1 MAKWSSK
8 RHHKCIPIPGLEDIL
23 VILRTGAT
31 ESLTKLPV
39 HFRTTLKCMPHY
51 VVYSDI
57 EESVDGHSVVD
68 ALDTVN
74 NSDFE
79 LYNRLKKDDRASY
92 DLQELQQWSSVQNSG
107 AGMINNPAWKL
118 DKWKLLPLIEKAL
131 QYRPDANWYFFME
144 ADTAILWLNLA
155 EWLAKFDKTQPYY
168 LGNQQQ
174 IGDVVF
180 GHGGSG
186 FAISKPAMQAA
197 AEKFRNNRDEYEE
210 FTANHWAGDCVLGK
224 LLKDAGISLTWTWPN
239 LQNAPI
245 SSVKYTANGYS
256 KRLWCHRAVS
266 YHHMAPEE
274 IEPVWQF
281 EQQLLGRNE
290 SCSLKYKDVFERFVL
305 PYLQP
310 SKDDWDNLSAEH
322 VDLQAGVDLFE
333 ACKDECM
340 RREECLQFSVKEKS
354 CHVSSDVKLGRPF
367 QEPAGTILQSGW
379 ILDRIDAFVR
389 DMEACGGDQEWA
401 L

>member
-1 MAKWSSK
+1 MSSLYVFSLRKLIRATIVSSVFLLFACRSHGKGSVSNTTMAKRSSK
-8 RHHKCIPIPGLEDIL
+8 HHHKCIPIPGLEDVL
-23 VILRTGAT
+23 VILKTGAT
-31 ESLTKLPV
+31 ESPTKLPV
-39 HFRTTLKCMPHY
+39 HFRTTLKFMPNY

-68 ALDTVN
+68 ALDTVSNVYRIN

-79 LYNRLKKDDRASY
+79 LYTRLKKDGRASSNP
-92 DLQELQQWSSVQNSG
+92 QELQQWSSVQNSG
-107 AGMINNPAWKL
+107 AGMIDNPAWTL
-118 DKWKLLPLIEKAL
+118 DKWKFLPLIDKAL
-131 QYRPDANWYFFME
+131 QHRSDANWYFFVE
-144 ADTAILWLNLA
+144 ADTAILWSNLA

-186 FAISKPAMQAA
+186 EIM
-197 AEKFRNNRDEYEE
+197 
-210 FTANHWAGDCVLGK
+210 
-224 LLKDAGISLTWTWPN
+224 
-239 LQNAPI
+239 
-245 SSVKYTANGYS
+245 
-256 KRLWCHRAVS
+256 VS
-266 YHHMAPEE
+266 QSGQLPSHE
-274 IEPVWQF
+274 IEAVWHL

-290 SCSLKYKDVFERFVL
+290 SCSLRYKDVFERFVL
-305 PYLQP
+305 PHLQP

-340 RREECLQFSVKEKS
+340 RREKCLQFSVKEKS
-354 CHVSSDVKLGRPF
+354 CHASSDVKSGRPF
-367 QEPAGTILQSGW
+367 QASSGTISQSGW

-401 L
+401 LKCTSRLQ